1 MEALGNVLEALEIS
15 LEALVVVLEASLD
28 QDSSEQAQ
36 ESENFE
42 KHMDKQ
48 GFWVSRGGVLEA
60 SWRLLG
66 RLGGS

>member
-1 MEALGNVLEALEIS
+1 MEALGNILEALEIS

-42 KHMDKQ
+42 KHK
-48 GFWVSRGGVLEA
+48 EK
-60 SWRLLG
+60 
-66 RLGGS
+66 